1 MRRTTAQMIAC
12 LLWLGAFAP
21 TTALGKSSLCLEM
34 NGTPEEQT
42 EALLQ
47 YAESEL
53 RRYTEVTYD
62 PKNCTRTLH
71 LEFIQLEKQQ
81 FWTGYLDGQVPSR
94 YAVTSTQDSLATLSR
109 VMTAVLR
116 NDPAGLLE
124 DTSQYVAAALRSDSG
139 LQRGIMLYGV
149 EGYQTLT
156 LVGSEAEFLP
166 GLGVRVR
173 RGISNFYVGVRG
185 GVSFGRLGRPGES
198 PELTLV
204 STFEPEG
211 GWIVTDSANTSVYL
225 GGSVGLTII
234 RFEQDRSD
242 TGYDSDTRVGLS
254 FGARAGVEFFRQLDY
269 RMDAFIQLNL
279 PVFFTETNLTEG
291 YTPSVHLGLGVA
303 F

>member
-1 MRRTTAQMIAC
+1 MTLCI
-12 LLWLGAFAP
+12 LLVGAFAP
-21 TTALGKSSLCLEM
+21 TMALAKSSLCLEM
-34 NGTPEEQT
+34 KGAPENQAEG
-42 EALLQ
+42 LVQ

-53 RRYTEVTYD
+53 RRYTEVVYN
-62 PKNCTRTLH
+62 PKSCTRTLH

-94 YAVTSTQDSLATLSR
+94 YAVTATQDTLATLSR
-109 VMTAVLR
+109 VITAVLR

-139 LQRGIMLYGV
+139 LQRGTMLYGV
-149 EGYQTLT
+149 EGFQTMT
-156 LVGSEAEFLP
+156 LVGSDPAFLP
-166 GLGVRVR
+166 GLGIRVR
-173 RGISNFYVGVRG
+173 RGINNFYVGVRG
-185 GVSFGRLGRPGES
+185 GASFGRMGDPGKT

-211 GWIVTDSANTSVYL
+211 GWVVTDSANTSVYL

-234 RFEQDRSD
+234 RFEQDRPDS
-242 TGYDSDTRVGLS
+242 GYDSDTRIGLS

-269 RMDAFIQLNL
+269 RMDAFVQLNL